1 MEDRPIEIPADADT
15 NIKRNN
21 ALIRGI
27 RGRDWDIRVI
37 RLSDDKSEWIVTV
50 AG

>member
-1 MEDRPIEIPADADT
+1 MEDKVIAIPADANT

-21 ALIRGI
+21 VLIRGI

-37 RLSDDKSEWIVTV
+37 KLADDKSEWIVTV
-50 AG
+50 AT